1 MEEKLIYPKILPEE
15 EVIKM
20 IDEKSNKERVTH
32 MQKEFESL
40 EKLKNRYIRVKNS
53 WGKNDSIV
61 KIVGSFI
68 ALLTGAGLITSIA
81 IGGIGLIPI
90 GTLMIIESILSST
103 TTLSGFS
110 TVALSMRWTKRK
122 KKQYNARL
130 KLIEEYK
137 NKLFYFMLKTKE
149 DNVITIDELKQFDKM
164 LDEFNLELKFQQTKR
179 EYNMI
184 SSMSQPGTFTLNE
197 KDIKR
202 INKEVLKENKQIIIN
217 QKKEELKK
225 STNINNSLR
234 LFCCSGNQFIIYP
247 NY

>member
-1 MEEKLIYPKILPEE
+1 MEEKLIYPKILTEE
-15 EVIKM
+15 ELIKM
-20 IDEKSNKERVTH
+20 IDEKLNKERVTH

-40 EKLKNRYIRVKNS
+40 EKLKNRYIRFKNS
-53 WGKNDSIV
+53 WGKSDSIV

-81 IGGIGLIPI
+81 IGGIGLILI
-90 GTLMIIESILSST
+90 RTLIIIESILSST
-103 TTLSGFS
+103 TTLIGFS

-164 LDEFNLELKFQQTKR
+164 LDEFN
-179 EYNMI
+179 N
-184 SSMSQPGTFTLNE
+184 
-197 KDIKR
+197 
-202 INKEVLKENKQIIIN
+202 
-217 QKKEELKK
+217 
-225 STNINNSLR
+225 
-234 LFCCSGNQFIIYP
+234 
-247 NY
+247 

>member
-1 MEEKLIYPKILPEE
+1 MEEKLIYPNILPEE
-15 EVIKM
+15 EVTKM

-53 WGKNDSIV
+53 WGKSDSIV

-81 IGGIGLIPI
+81 IGGIGLIPT
-90 GTLMIIESILSST
+90 GTLTIIESIFLSST

-130 KLIEEYK
+130 KLLEYK
-137 NKLFYFMLKTKE
+137 KIFYFMLKTKE
-149 DNVITIDELKQFDKM
+149 DNVITIDELK
-164 LDEFNLELKFQQTKR
+164 
-179 EYNMI
+179 
-184 SSMSQPGTFTLNE
+184 
-197 KDIKR
+197 
-202 INKEVLKENKQIIIN
+202 
-217 QKKEELKK
+217 
-225 STNINNSLR
+225 
-234 LFCCSGNQFIIYP
+234 
-247 NY
+247 